1 MRDLLYSAE
10 QARRNTLS
18 TEEVQLNK
26 VAVAIKEAINSGWY
40 NICLQGKISDGVI
53 SELLDLGYDVGV
65 SNNEL
70 VSGERYPQTL
80 TYISWKE

>member
-18 TEEVQLNK
+18 EEEVQLNK
-26 VAVAIKEAINSGWY
+26 VAVAIKDAVNSGLY

-53 SELLDLGYDVGV
+53 SELLDLGYDVGT
-65 SNNEL
+65 STD
-70 VSGERYPQTL
+70 SRYPQTL